1 MGIQT
6 LSTKINHDP
15 YIRIDHVH
23 CEEQAKQ
30 NAAQMATVIL
40 STQTS
45 HIWLEQDKTKH
56 HLVLLKS
63 WPATNSNFCLYSS
76 AHILG

>member
-30 NAAQMATVIL
+30 NAAQVGAMIL
-40 STQTS
+40 FTQTF
-45 HIWLEQDKTKH
+45 HVGLEQDKTKTAFG
-56 HLVLLKS
+56 LVQKLACY
-63 WPATNSNFCLYSS
+63 WP
-76 AHILG
+76 G